1 MATLLGKKPKETF
14 PLLIKFSTD
23 HVDDQE
29 LRLME
34 DGNGNPL
41 PLKLSA
47 TSLELGGQR
56 WPITP
61 PEIGSVL
68 IAGSNNQ
75 LSWGKAS
82 SGGVESL
89 QSLATDGAILQLPNY
104 SDGLNYDVTLTQ
116 ATQIILPELVDI
128 EESIVLAITIK
139 IKQTTNGA
147 ITWSGGERQVTFDD
161 PSITPAGAGKTTI
174 YSFVYYSGASEW
186 LGGVIWRQ
194 V

>member
-29 LRLME
+29 LRLIE

-47 TSLELGGQR
+47 TSLELAGQL
-56 WPITP
+56 WPMSTP
-61 PEIGSVL
+61 AIGSVL

-82 SGGVESL
+82 GGGVEAL
-89 QSLATDGAILQLPNY
+89 QSLESTGATLQLPNH
-104 SDGLNYDVTLTQ
+104 SDGLNYDVTLSQ
-116 ATQIILPELVDI
+116 ATQIILPELIDLGDA
-128 EESIVLAITIK
+128 IVLAITIK

-147 ITWSGGERQVTFDD
+147 ITWSGGDRSVVFDD